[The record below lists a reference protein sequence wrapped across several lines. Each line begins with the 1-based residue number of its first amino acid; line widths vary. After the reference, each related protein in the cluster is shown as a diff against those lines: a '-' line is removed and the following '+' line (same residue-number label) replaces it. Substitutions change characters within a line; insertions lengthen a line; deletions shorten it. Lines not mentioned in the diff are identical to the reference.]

1 MSNKNTNIL
10 AIGVGGQGIILAS
23 EILAYALMAAGYDV
37 KKSEVH
43 GMAQRGGSVNSHV
56 RFGKKVYSPII
67 KEGEVDILF
76 AFEQLESLR
85 YLGFLNPNT
94 QIILN
99 NHVINPPSVSLGVD
113 EYPKDVPGIIKE
125 RYPNFHLANGLD
137 LAEKIGNPRTANIV
151 LLGVLSRY
159 VGVDEVHWID
169 GITKVLPEKL
179 REINIDAFRLGRDEG

>member
-1 MSNKNTNIL
+1 MNSKNTNIL

-43 GMAQRGGSVNSHV
+43 GMAQRGGSVNSHI
-56 RFGKKVYSPII
+56 RFGKKVHSPII
-67 KEGEVDILF
+67 KEGETDLLL

-94 QIILN
+94 QVILN

-113 EYPKDVPGIIKE
+113 EYPQNVQEILQKKSS
-125 RYPNFHLANGLD
+125 NCHLANALR
-137 LAEKIGNPRTANIV
+137 LAEKVGNPRTANIV
-151 LLGVLSRY
+151 ILGVLSRY
-159 VGVDEVHWID
+159 MEVDEIHWRE

-179 REINIDAFRLGRDEG
+179 RSINVEAFRLGRDEG

>member
-1 MSNKNTNIL
+1 MNNKNTNIL

-23 EILAYALMAAGYDV
+23 EILAYALMAAGFDV

-56 RFGKKVYSPII
+56 RFGKQVYSPII

-113 EYPKDVPGIIKE
+113 EYPNDVPGIIKE
-125 RYPNFHLANGLD
+125 RYPHFHLANGLD
-137 LAEKIGNPRTANIV
+137 LAEKVGNPRTANIV

-159 VGVDEVHWID
+159 VKVDEVHWIE